1 VKKLI
6 LAATL
11 LMAFSTS
18 FASDSKDSL
27 VNLIG
32 LDENGKELNI
42 PIKSKRWKKRM
53 AKVFKRVG
61 GDILPQVRMYDS
73 SEQKFAFSQFDLGL
87 YVTMKFGLGVLD
99 ESPVKL
105 AMKVEPYFK
114 LYFKK

>member
-18 FASDSKDSL
+18 FAAEKDNL

-42 PIKSKRWKKRM
+42 PIKSKKWKKRM

-61 GDILPQVRMYDS
+61 GDVLPQVRMHTDS
-73 SEQKFAFSQFDLGL
+73 DQKFAFKQFDLGL
-87 YVTMKFGLGVLD
+87 YVKMKFGLGVLE

-105 AMKVEPYFK
+105 AMTVEPYFK
-114 LYFKK
+114 LFFKK

>member
-6 LAATL
+6 LTATL

-18 FASDSKDSL
+18 FAADYL

-42 PIKSKRWKKRM
+42 PIKSKKWKKRM
-53 AKVFKRVG
+53 SKVFKRVG
-61 GDILPQVRMYDS
+61 GDVLPQIRSYS
-73 SEQKFAFSQFDLGL
+73 SNEKFAFSQFDLGL
-87 YVTMKFGLGVLD
+87 YITMKFGIGIFE

-114 LYFKK
+114 LFFKK